1 MSQKPRQV
9 KNLKISTEVHEV
21 LKTYCDKKGIKIYRF
36 LENLILDTCSET
48 QTIKTITPKR
58 KESKDI
64 YGED

>member
-9 KNLKISTEVHEV
+9 KNLKISIEAHEV
-21 LKTYCDKKGIKIYRF
+21 LKTYCDKKGVKIYRF
-36 LENLILDTCSET
+36 LENLIFDTCSET
-48 QTIKTITPKR
+48 QTIKTIVTKK